1 MVNAKNNVAGEKIQA
16 AISKLKTESNAK
28 EKELVELVSS
38 IYETVKETQEKAVD
52 KVVDTASTVNEAV
65 HSHPWPYIGGAAL
78 GGFLLGMFSRR

>member
-1 MVNAKNNVAGEKIQA
+1 MVKAKDQAAQNIQA

-28 EKELVELVSS
+28 ERELVELVSS
-38 IYETVKETQEKAVD
+38 IYDTVKETQEKAVE
-52 KVVDTASTVNEAV
+52 KVVDTASTVNGSV